1 MTDDDFDQFDCFE
14 SNYEHKKCWTKK
26 PCKDCI
32 SLQMCAAENELY
44 NHQLGKFVYLVIEEK
59 GDLSFIRAVF
69 GDPYSAVNRL
79 NTWAMGDAQ
88 GKRIDTS
95 KDFPVVYSLIGIRE
109 IYIEK
114 QPFTIDSV
122 QLGTF
127 LTGLKEQVA
136 AEEKE
141 YLEMVRSRDKLLVS
155 ELEAEA
161 KQE

>member
-1 MTDDDFDQFDCFE
+1 MTNDDFDQFDCFE

-79 NTWAMGDAQ
+79 NTWAMGDTR
-88 GKRIDTS
+88 GKRIDTN

-114 QPFTIDSV
+114 QPFVIDDCY
-122 QLGTF
+122 LTDF
-127 LTGLKEQVA
+127 LDNLKEQI
-136 AEEKE
+136 AEEAKE
-141 YLEMVRSRDKLLVS
+141 YEEMVRSRDKLLLS
-155 ELEAEA
+155 EMKAEA